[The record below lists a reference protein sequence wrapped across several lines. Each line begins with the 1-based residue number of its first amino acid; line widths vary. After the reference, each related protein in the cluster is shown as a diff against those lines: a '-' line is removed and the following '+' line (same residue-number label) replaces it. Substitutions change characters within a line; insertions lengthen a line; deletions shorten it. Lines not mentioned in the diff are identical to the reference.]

1 MLKQIKNHFG
11 DLHKDEKGAGLVE
24 YVALAALIL
33 LLAVVAM
40 KKVGTTASTTLNKV
54 EQQITAPVTAP

>member
-1 MLKQIKNHFG
+1 MLKQVKGFIGN
-11 DLHKDEKGAGLVE
+11 LHKDEKGAGLVE

-33 LLAVVAM
+33 LLVVAAM

-54 EQQITAPVTAP
+54 EQNLK